1 MVVQRVIVSMYCFE
15 FYPVACRSYSER
27 IFVHRQK
34 RIVENIL
41 EVVPMSKV
49 CDICGKRPQVG
60 NNVSHANN
68 RTKKTW
74 YPNLQKVNA
83 VINGQKKKI
92 TVCTRCIRSGAVKK
106 A

>member
-1 MVVQRVIVSMYCFE
+1 VPAGTSTFSLAAAGRIGRGFALS
-15 FYPVACRSYSER
+15 VAKGLIHISE
-27 IFVHRQK
+27 VAT
-34 RIVENIL
+34 
-41 EVVPMSKV
+41 MSKV

-83 VINGQKKKI
+83 VVNGQRKKI

-106 A
+106 G